1 MFILLIASVRVERIE
16 PLGFFNERLE
26 IFIKNGQLSFSDIIH
41 NYGYSILWHSDNL
54 GNGWQLHGDE

>member
-1 MFILLIASVRVERIE
+1 MRVERIE

-54 GNGWQLHGDE
+54 GNGWQLPHDG